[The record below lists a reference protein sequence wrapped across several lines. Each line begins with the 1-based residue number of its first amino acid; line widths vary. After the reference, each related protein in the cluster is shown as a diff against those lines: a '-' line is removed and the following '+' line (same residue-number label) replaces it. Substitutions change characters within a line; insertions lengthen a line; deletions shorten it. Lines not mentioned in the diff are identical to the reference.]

1 MFERVNN
8 GPRLPQEIPAHDERR
23 TRGEKMLVKV
33 QLSLGA
39 TILKE
44 GYVLIP
50 YPKEPRGE

>member
-1 MFERVNN
+1 MFSRVKDV
-8 GPRLPQEIPAHDERR
+8 PRLPQEIPAHDERR
-23 TRGEKMLVKV
+23 VRGEKMLVKV

-39 TILKE
+39 TVLKE